1 MKNEAQIMTIPY
13 LLSILI
19 AKRWWWM
26 LEATITPICPK
37 NFIYSTRFVATIVKA
52 VILKKFFAVY
62 ENSLVDSQ

>member
-52 VILKKFFAVY
+52 VIPI
-62 ENSLVDSQ
+62 SLYFLILFTYNII